1 MPPLEEICHFPPD
14 GARLGPY
21 EILASI
27 GNSLKESD
35 MNAFF
40 NALEARAPDEALR
53 TAIAGYMD
61 LVETGH
67 REVFKIE

>member
-1 MPPLEEICHFPPD
+1 MRS
-14 GARLGPY
+14 RLR
-21 EILASI
+21 I
-27 GNSLKESD
+27 

-53 TAIAGYMD
+53 AALAGYMD
-61 LVETGH
+61 LVKTGH